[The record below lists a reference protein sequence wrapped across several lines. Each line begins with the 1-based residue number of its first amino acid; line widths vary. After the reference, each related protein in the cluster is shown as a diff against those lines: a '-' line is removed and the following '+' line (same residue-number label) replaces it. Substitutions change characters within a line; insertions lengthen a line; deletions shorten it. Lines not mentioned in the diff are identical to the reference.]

1 MSLTVY
7 ISNLEQVP
15 KLKSK
20 SVALIFHHF
29 CDTKLYAHVL
39 QFRVHTLIL
48 NTFHK
53 IAHLEEIASW
63 TVIGPDIGGVTH
75 QSITIGFGLRHI
87 RLSHLVLGLH
97 TLDYHTWS
105 RARTH

>member
-29 CDTKLYAHVL
+29 CNTKLYAHVL
-39 QFRVHTLIL
+39 QFRVHALIL

-63 TVIGPDIGGVTH
+63 TVIGPDKLAKGPI
-75 QSITIGFGLRHI
+75 
-87 RLSHLVLGLH
+87 
-97 TLDYHTWS
+97 LDRPYSMVHGQCNMEP
-105 RARTH
+105 

>member
-29 CDTKLYAHVL
+29 CNTKLYAHVL

-63 TVIGPDIGGVTH
+63 TVIGPDNLAKG
-75 QSITIGFGLRHI
+75 SILDRPYTIVYDHCNMEP
-87 RLSHLVLGLH
+87 
-97 TLDYHTWS
+97 
-105 RARTH
+105 